1 MINIRKKLEQQII
14 AAVVL
19 DSTAIDALKFLTEK
33 NFQCYEFDHRL
44 IWQTIKEMEG
54 KVLIDMSTV
63 AYKIHAKYGKDYLH
77 YLIDISNQVASSAH
91 VMEHSAI
98 LVQIDLKEKFIN
110 MLRILV
116 MHIGISESDRALV
129 SEVLKEVEQ
138 LDEPIWNLATGAQKM
153 LESKQVNQLIIK
165 ELELFNSNVNI
176 KLDHI
181 RKESNKT
188 YVIHALSKLCK
199 TDLQRMYYNQLI
211 QSL

>member
-1 MINIRKKLEQQII
+1 MINIRKKIEQQII

-19 DSTAIDALKFLTEK
+19 DSTAIDALQFLSEK
-33 NFQCYEFDHRL
+33 NFQNYDYDHRL
-44 IWQTIKEMEG
+44 IWATIKEMEG
-54 KVLIDMSTV
+54 KQQIDVSTV
-63 AYKIHAKYGKDYLH
+63 AYKLCVKFGKDYLN
-77 YLIDISNQVASSAH
+77 YLIDITNQVASSVH

-98 LVQIDLKEKFIN
+98 LVQIDLKEKFVN
-110 MLRILV
+110 VLRVLA
-116 MHIGISESDRALV
+116 MHSNISDSDRALV

-153 LESKQVNQLIIK
+153 LESKQVNPLIVK
-165 ELELFNSNVNI
+165 EIELFNTNVNI

-181 RKESNKT
+181 RKSSNKT
-188 YVIHALSKLCK
+188 YVIHALFKLCK